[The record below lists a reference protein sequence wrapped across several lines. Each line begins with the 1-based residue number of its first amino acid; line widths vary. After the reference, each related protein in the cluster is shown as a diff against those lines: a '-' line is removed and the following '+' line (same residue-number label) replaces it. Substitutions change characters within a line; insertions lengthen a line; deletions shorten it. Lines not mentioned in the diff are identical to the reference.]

1 MVKKGKVFGRR
12 IGEARRPEMEK
23 HGEFLASAFVVNL
36 ANTHAIDLT
45 LFVFVFIA
53 AGMGVVVS
61 KGRVFG

>member
-1 MVKKGKVFGRR
+1 
-12 IGEARRPEMEK
+12 MEK